1 MWNRSTLQT
10 RSSTTRPHYE
20 SEPQRRL
27 RSNTN
32 PKPQH
37 KSKATLQIR
46 GSATIPQPQRRL
58 LKLERAEGAF
68 APIQAQSPNT
78 SPRPQCKVKPHC
90 KFKAF
95 LQILNPTT
103 SFRPQQG
110 CVYFPEPGGGA
121 ARPARP
127 AARPTSPDRP
137 PARPPVRPAAPGRP
151 KAFFKQGSTAA
162 RQQQRGSVAAWQQP
176 SCHAATV
183 DRSRTLQR
191 GSVAARQQSD
201 FGKLQRS
208 RWNLRMFQTIRSRQ
222 L

>member
-110 CVYFPEPGGGA
+110 CVYFPEPGGGV
-121 ARPARP
+121 
-127 AARPTSPDRP
+127 RP
-137 PARPPVRPAAPGRP
+137 PARSSDPHFPVLVLSLLGIY
-151 KAFFKQGSTAA
+151 KSVYEWGSIWVP
-162 RQQQRGSVAAWQQP
+162 RGVYA
-176 SCHAATV
+176 
-183 DRSRTLQR
+183 
-191 GSVAARQQSD
+191 
-201 FGKLQRS
+201 
-208 RWNLRMFQTIRSRQ
+208 
-222 L
+222 